1 MSQLNFKKY
10 LAEQAQ
16 KDSLPFDLDFEF
28 LHIESENFTEVAG
41 YRIAL
46 INDLSVAESWFLELL
61 QNQVNILNR
70 DFRTKTRLLVS
81 IINDTLQLDNTELAA
96 TYLTEGMPTVPEN
109 GMDISQSDWDSKR
122 ALLGELF
129 DKHAEQITELG
140 QLYKLLTRNHTV
152 DMMMV
157 TFFMMTRH
165 DVNWVL
171 AKTATL
177 PLNTIDA
184 IKEIIFSEA
193 RRGADIEED
202 NEEGEAE
209 SGKTP

>member
-41 YRIAL
+41 YRINL

-61 QNQVNILNR
+61 QNQINILNR
-70 DFRTKTRLLVS
+70 DFRTKTRYLVG
-81 IINDTLQLDNTELAA
+81 IINEALGMDDASLAA
-96 TYLTEGMPTVPEN
+96 DYLTEGMPLVPPTDAFTQEE
-109 GMDISQSDWDSKR
+109 WDVKR
-122 ALLGELF
+122 AILSNVF
-129 DKHAEQITELG
+129 DTYADQITELG

-165 DVNWVL
+165 DTSWVL

-193 RRGADIEED
+193 RRGADP
-202 NEEGEAE
+202 EEGVEDEEETEA
-209 SGKTP
+209 GKIQ

>member
-41 YRIAL
+41 YRINL

-61 QNQVNILNR
+61 QNQINILNR
-70 DFRTKTRLLVS
+70 DFRTKTLYLVN
-81 IINDTLQLDNTELAA
+81 IINEALGLDDASLAA
-96 TYLTEGMPTVPEN
+96 DYLTEGMPLTPPTDAFTQGE
-109 GMDISQSDWDSKR
+109 WDAQRAILSKILHTY
-122 ALLGELF
+122 AN
-129 DKHAEQITELG
+129 QITELG
-140 QLYKLLTRNHTV
+140 QLYKLLNRNHTV

-165 DVNWVL
+165 DTSWVL

-193 RRGADIEED
+193 RRGAAPEED
-202 NEEGEAE
+202 VEDEEETEA
-209 SGKTP
+209 GKDQ

>member
-41 YRIAL
+41 YRINL

-70 DFRTKTRLLVS
+70 DFRTKTRLLVNL
-81 IINDTLQLDNTELAA
+81 INDTLQLDNTELAA

-109 GMDISQSDWDSKR
+109 GMSISQSDWDSKR

-140 QLYKLLTRNHTV
+140 QLYKLLTRNHTI

-193 RRGADIEED
+193 RRGADLEED
-202 NEEGEAE
+202 NEEEGAD

>member
-109 GMDISQSDWDSKR
+109 GMSISQSDWDSKR

>member
-41 YRIAL
+41 YRINL

-61 QNQVNILNR
+61 QNQTNILNR
-70 DFRTKTRLLVS
+70 DFRIKTRYLVG
-81 IINDTLQLDNTELAA
+81 IINEALGLDDTSLAA
-96 TYLTEGMPTVPEN
+96 DYLTSGMPESPPTDAFTQEEWDAKRV
-109 GMDISQSDWDSKR
+109 ILSD
-122 ALLGELF
+122 LF
-129 DKHAEQITELG
+129 DTYADQITEIG
-140 QLYKLLTRNHTV
+140 QLYKLLTRNHTI

-165 DVNWVL
+165 STSWVL

-177 PLNTIDA
+177 SLNTVDA
-184 IKEIIFSEA
+184 IKEIIFNEA
-193 RRGADIEED
+193 RRGADVEED
-202 NEEGEAE
+202 VEEEGETEA
-209 SGKTP
+209 GKI